1 MISAILACKIRE
13 AATMCLTES
22 VAPYFSCL
30 LNRRRTQR
38 ERERRERE
46 RRERER
52 EREREF
58 LLWEERPHAPVSF
71 RCIIFIFATSRIH
84 KKHVQLG
91 HADGRRG
98 NKHCKQKPFAC
109 PRLMRILYMKSI
121 LGALGSWGSKA
132 VT

>member
-1 MISAILACKIRE
+1 MRE
-13 AATMCLTES
+13 E
-22 VAPYFSCL
+22 
-30 LNRRRTQR
+30 
-38 ERERRERE
+38 E
-46 RRERER
+46 RERER
-52 EREREF
+52 ERERESSCSGK
-58 LLWEERPHAPVSF
+58 ERPHAPVSF